1 MGIFELFEI
10 GFFTALWNW
19 SNPILTILVYAC
31 IAIGALIQFV
41 LLRKCRKPAMRWS
54 LIGICGIGIII
65 SECAWQVITGWDRLG
80 IDIIYVIIVCLLV
93 GAGITTTVSMIRKR
107 GKK

>member
-1 MGIFELFEI
+1 MGILELFEI

-41 LLRKCRKPAMRWS
+41 LLKKCRKPAMRWS
-54 LIGICGIGIII
+54 LISICGIGIII
-65 SECAWQVITGWDRLG
+65 SECAWQMITGWDRLG
-80 IDIIYVIIVCLLV
+80 LVIIYGFIACLLM
-93 GAGITTTVSMIRKR
+93 GAAFTTAVSMIQKR